1 MGLWHEKSNAFGHHL
16 LLPFMV
22 RWDFYGGFSQLLSF
36 FQRFMSPSGPGLE
49 KSGFVKSS
57 LGWWLIILSLLVVGG
72 SDALGGSGVLFLIPI
87 WGKHGFVEEFPWEAP
102 VIRARGLCS
111 RSEPSWLGFFPVL
124 VRFLLVLPPAKAD
137 G

>member
-1 MGLWHEKSNAFGHHL
+1 MGFLF
-16 LLPFMV
+16 
-22 RWDFYGGFSQLLSF
+22 GFSQLLSF
-36 FQRFMSPSGPGLE
+36 FQRFVSPSGPGLE

-111 RSEPSWLGFFPVL
+111 RLEPSWLGFFPVL